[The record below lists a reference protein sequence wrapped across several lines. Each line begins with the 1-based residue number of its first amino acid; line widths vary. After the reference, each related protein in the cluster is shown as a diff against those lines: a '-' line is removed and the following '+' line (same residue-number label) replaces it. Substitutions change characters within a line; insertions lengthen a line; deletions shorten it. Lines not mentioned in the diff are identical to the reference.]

1 VILAVSVLAFA
12 ATDFT
17 TRYFRSSM
25 RPDSLEPF
33 GSIAQPY
40 PLPSFHAV
48 DLDGNEVS
56 PERWRGR
63 IVLVNFWAT
72 WCGPCRV
79 EMPEIAA
86 MQEKYR
92 DALLVVGVLTDPAA
106 VETAKALAASAGAKY
121 PIVPLN
127 NEIDQSFS
135 EAPVL
140 PMTYLVDP
148 AGRLVAAHAGRI
160 DAGLVEREIQM
171 LVERR
176 AFQRGP
182 GGSQKLA
189 GLGITVQN

>member
-1 VILAVSVLAFA
+1 VRRRWVILALVVVGFA

-17 TRYFRSSM
+17 TRYLRSSV
-25 RPDSLEPF
+25 RPASGEPF
-33 GSIAQPY
+33 GSLTEPY

-48 DLDGNEVS
+48 DLDGREVS
-56 PERWRGR
+56 PEAWRGR

-79 EMPEIAA
+79 EMPELAA

-106 VETAKALAASAGAKY
+106 VQAAKALAASAGATY

-127 NEIDQSFS
+127 SEIELSFG

-148 AGRLVAAHAGRI
+148 TGRLVAAHAGRI
-160 DAGLVEREIQM
+160 DASLVEREVQI
-171 LVERR
+171 LVERQAVR
-176 AFQRGP
+176 
-182 GGSQKLA
+182 
-189 GLGITVQN
+189 